1 MMYIINMEIQMR
13 EKIVTIK
20 QQQLEVYIIGQ
31 QLQIDNGQT
40 ELLSIWIGSNIYNL
54 QFLNQYKI
62 NKIYY

>member
-54 QFLNQYKI
+54 
-62 NKIYY
+62 